1 MKSAQPEINCILPG
15 GRLLMKCRSLPS
27 RQWLMVKSELQGL
40 AWLWLVTACTHSHTS
55 RSLQRCPSCSITPSG
70 RVTLTKWVLAPRIEV
85 EPINSVAGS

>member
-55 RSLQRCPSCSITPSG
+55 RSLQHHPIG
-70 RVTLTKWVLAPRIEV
+70 AGDLDEV
-85 EPINSVAGS
+85 GAGAADRGGADKQRRRQLN